1 MEMFPMFNIGRRIK
15 HFHMNMKAITIFTE
29 CCYSMRLCFNFIR
42 IYWFN
47 FCNIGNHISHPSI

>member
-1 MEMFPMFNIGRRIK
+1 MEMFPMFNIRRRIK

-47 FCNIGNHISHPSI
+47 F